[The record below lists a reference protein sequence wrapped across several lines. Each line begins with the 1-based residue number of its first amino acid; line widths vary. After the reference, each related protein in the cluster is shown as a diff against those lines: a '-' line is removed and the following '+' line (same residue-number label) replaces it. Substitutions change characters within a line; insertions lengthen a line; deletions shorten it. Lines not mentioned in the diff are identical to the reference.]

1 MAVDLSFSPNSSG
14 AQFLLLVVYEVAAF
28 DGFRGL
34 LAVSSVCVWE
44 VFPVLW
50 NKLFRVAFLK
60 QSLTSL

>member
-1 MAVDLSFSPNSSG
+1 M
-14 AQFLLLVVYEVAAF
+14 QFLLLVVYEVAAF

-60 QSLTSL
+60 QILTSLQSASTSARASED